1 MHTVKSYIF
10 SINKT
15 TCSSIYLLFYLSD
28 VYVCGCALYA
38 FQLLLKREFF
48 VFFFLSSFL
57 DFFVGRILLSLYLYL
72 TNKSLDLFLSFV
84 ECDYCIDCLVSIC
97 SWNIRVYWMAM
108 MRKRF
113 KFLIE
118 HFQLRFFTFILPF
131 MWRVCFDF
139 KPPNDFLQSAST
151 VYNIYTFWFQFIH
164 R

>member
-1 MHTVKSYIF
+1 MCMCVGVRCMLF
-10 SINKT
+10 SFCLKENFS
-15 TCSSIYLLFYLSD
+15 CFFYS
-28 VYVCGCALYA
+28 
-38 FQLLLKREFF
+38 FF
-48 VFFFLSSFL
+48 

-131 MWRVCFDF
+131 MWVCFDF
-139 KPPNDFLQSAST
+139 KPPNDFSQSVST
-151 VYNIYTFWFQFIH
+151 VYIIYTFWFQFIH